1 MPEPTD
7 GSGSGQP
14 PKTNKIPA
22 AWQYAV
28 RIFLGCGAAWY
39 VLHRAGI
46 YNPLWAL
53 VSVIV
58 VTEPEPNAA
67 WMAFLSRIIN
77 TMIGAAIGLPL
88 LYLFGPKFWSVLL
101 GVTISVLISTRLTR
115 VPGSWRVAPTTVAI
129 VMTPSVLAAS
139 RSAGLSTA
147 RDRTEEVLVGS
158 AVALI
163 ITLCTSF
170 IEAAISRLHDYRTQ
184 RRRAA

>member
-1 MPEPTD
+1 MSELTAGA
-7 GSGSGQP
+7 GSVQQTM
-14 PKTNKIPA
+14 TNKIPA

-28 RIFLGCGAAWY
+28 RILLGCGVAWY
-39 VLHRAGI
+39 TLHFVGI

-101 GVTISVLISTRLTR
+101 GVTISVLISTQLTR

-139 RSAGLSTA
+139 RSSGLSTA
-147 RDRTEEVLVGS
+147 RDRTIEVLVGS
-158 AVALI
+158 AVALV
-163 ITLCTSF
+163 ITLCASF
-170 IEAAISRLHDYRTQ
+170 IEARISRLHDYRAQ

>member
-1 MPEPTD
+1 MSEPTASP
-7 GSGSGQP
+7 GSARHP
-14 PKTNKIPA
+14 ITNKIPA

-28 RIFLGCGAAWY
+28 RILLGCGVAWY
-39 VLHRAGI
+39 SLHFAGI

-101 GVTISVLISTRLTR
+101 GVTISVLVSTQLTK
-115 VPGSWRVAPTTVAI
+115 VPGSWRVAPITVAI

-139 RSAGLSTA
+139 RISGLSTA
-147 RDRTEEVLVGS
+147 RDRTIEVLVGS
-158 AVALI
+158 AVALV

-170 IEAAISRLHDYRTQ
+170 IEARISRLNDYRAQ
-184 RRRAA
+184 RRGAT

>member
-1 MPEPTD
+1 MSEPTASP
-7 GSGSGQP
+7 GSAQQLLH
-14 PKTNKIPA
+14 NRIPA

-28 RIFLGCGAAWY
+28 RIFLGCCIAWY
-39 VLHRAGI
+39 ALHLAGS

-58 VTEPEPNAA
+58 VTEPEANAA

-101 GVTISVLISTRLTR
+101 GITISVLISSQLTK

-139 RSAGLSTA
+139 RSAGLGTA
-147 RDRTEEVLVGS
+147 RDRTIEVLVGS

-170 IEAAISRLHDYRTQ
+170 IEARISRLNSYRAQ
-184 RRRAA
+184 RRPAA

>member
-7 GSGSGQP
+7 GPESGQP
-14 PKTNKIPA
+14 PKTSKIPA

-28 RIFLGCGAAWY
+28 RIFIGCCAAWY
-39 VLHRAGI
+39 TLHFAGI

-101 GVTISVLISTRLTR
+101 GITISVFISTQLTK
-115 VPGSWRVAPTTVAI
+115 VPGSWRVAPITVAI

-147 RDRTEEVLVGS
+147 RDRTIEVLVGS
-158 AVALI
+158 AAALI
-163 ITLCTSF
+163 ITLCTDF
-170 IEAAISRLHDYRTQ
+170 IEARISRLNDYRTGG
-184 RRRAA
+184 RRAA